1 MSTTS
6 TPIVPPQES
15 TAARLRNFGTGAL
28 FALVLLLP
36 KLLNLRRDRR
46 SWLAFRVL
54 LAVAGAS
61 LVILPL
67 SLWNSWTAAIAG
79 LVLFL
84 AAILMPGAK
93 PDTTLADTATR
104 LGALVVVNGGDCQL
118 ENAPPSAVQLFVC
131 ADRIWALD
139 AQQHPLLII
148 PTAQIVSAIA
158 SESGGDWIV
167 RIRWAE
173 HTTDLHYR
181 GIFAEHL
188 ARVAE
193 STLRGVIH
201 PPLPV
206 LPQKRA
212 ATAWSHAISAR
223 GLIFSFG
230 RNFSPQTP
238 PRWHGLCQNMVM
250 ARGWESKDVEAQVE
264 SKEGTKTSSGREPK
278 SAEQQIREQDIQQL
292 QLSRTR
298 IANDLNTATHPN
310 HRKSLEAALAHLDR
324 KIADLS

>member
-6 TPIVPPQES
+6 TPITSPQET
-15 TAARLRNFGTGAL
+15 TADRFRNLALGVL

-36 KLLNLRRDRR
+36 KILHIRRDRR

-54 LAVAGAS
+54 LAIAGAS

-79 LVLFL
+79 LAMFL
-84 AAILMPGAK
+84 AAILIPGAK

-104 LGALVVVNGGDCQL
+104 LGALVIVNGGVYQAENGQAASRQL
-118 ENAPPSAVQLFVC
+118 EIAQREMRLGIGPIEKVKREDAPPAVQLFVC

-139 AQQHPLLII
+139 SHQHPLLVI
-148 PTAQIVSAIA
+148 PTAQIVSTIA
-158 SESGGDWIV
+158 SESGGDWV
-167 RIRWAE
+167 LRTRWAE
-173 HTTDLHYR
+173 QTADFRYR

-193 STLRGVIH
+193 STLRGVMH

-212 ATAWSHAISAR
+212 ATA
-223 GLIFSFG
+223 
-230 RNFSPQTP
+230 
-238 PRWHGLCQNMVM
+238 
-250 ARGWESKDVEAQVE
+250 
-264 SKEGTKTSSGREPK
+264 
-278 SAEQQIREQDIQQL
+278 
-292 QLSRTR
+292 
-298 IANDLNTATHPN
+298 
-310 HRKSLEAALAHLDR
+310 
-324 KIADLS
+324 